1 LEIRQNSI
9 MTLRGK
15 PPRLGVTDW
24 VTFFDAVDEVRRSR
38 RFGSLKRL
46 YSRSRR
52 TRERALLN
60 ATACSLAAELG
71 EPPPWWAM
79 HPLVL
84 ADPWFVAGV
93 ENLKATALVE
103 SPLVFRRNNVFVL
116 GNFLS
121 RA

>member
-1 LEIRQNSI
+1 MR
-9 MTLRGK
+9 RPGK
-15 PPRLGVTDW
+15 PPTQGISDW
-24 VTFFDAVDEVRRSR
+24 VPFFDAVDEVRRSR
-38 RFGSLKRL
+38 SFIALKRL

-60 ATACSLAAELG
+60 STACALAAELR
-71 EPPPWWAM
+71 EAPPWWATR
-79 HPLVL
+79 PLHL
-84 ADPWFVAGV
+84 DEPWFVSGV

-103 SPLVFRRNNVFVL
+103 SPIYFRRNNVFVL

>member
-1 LEIRQNSI
+1 MR
-9 MTLRGK
+9 RPGK
-15 PPRLGVTDW
+15 PPQAGITNW
-24 VTFFDAVDEVRRSR
+24 VPFFDAVDEVRRSR
-38 RFGSLKRL
+38 QFAPLKRL

-60 ATACSLAAELG
+60 ATACALAAEMG
-71 EPPPWWAM
+71 QAPPWWANR
-79 HPLVL
+79 PLVL
-84 ADPWFVAGV
+84 AEPWFVSGM

-103 SPLVFRRNNVFVL
+103 SPVQFRRNNVFVL

>member
-1 LEIRQNSI
+1 MRAP
-9 MTLRGK
+9 GK
-15 PPRLGVTDW
+15 PPRLGITDW
-24 VTFFDAVDEVRRSR
+24 VPFFDAVDEVRRRR
-38 RFGSLKRL
+38 RFDPLKRL

-60 ATACSLAAELG
+60 ATACALASELG
-71 EPPPWWAM
+71 EAPPWWAM

-84 ADPWFVAGV
+84 PEPWFVAGV

-103 SPLVFRRNNVFVL
+103 SPLAFRRNNIFVL
-116 GNFLS
+116 GNFLA

>member
-1 LEIRQNSI
+1 MSS
-9 MTLRGK
+9 RGR
-15 PPRLGVTDW
+15 PPRQGISNW
-24 VTFFDAVDEVRRSR
+24 APFFNAVDNVRSSR
-38 RFGSLKRL
+38 RFDALRQL

-60 ATACSLAAELG
+60 ATACALAAEIG
-71 EPPPWWAM
+71 EAPPWWAM
-79 HPLVL
+79 HPLL
-84 ADPWFVAGV
+84 LSEPWFVAGV

-103 SPLVFRRNNVFVL
+103 SPLPFRRNNIFVL